1 MIRKRALPKDII
13 INNRN
18 ASSTST
24 ATQATTSPFADVSV
38 FVEDTLL
45 YITSAL
51 TPLGLSDT
59 IEPREKLRT
68 IIETAVNCAIEL
80 RVQRARFSVNPQ
92 KLLGEA
98 FDPDTMEDLDAGEEE
113 DWKNKKVG
121 CVAWPAV
128 WKSGDENGENTHL
141 QNLIFKAQVILV
153 D

>member
-1 MIRKRALPKDII
+1 M
-13 INNRN
+13 
-18 ASSTST
+18 
-24 ATQATTSPFADVSV
+24 
-38 FVEDTLL
+38 L

-51 TPLGLSDT
+51 KPLGLSDAT
-59 IEPREKLRT
+59 EPREKLRG
-68 IIETAVNCAIEL
+68 IIDTAVNCAIDL

-92 KLLGEA
+92 SLLGTV
-98 FDPDTMEDLDAGEEE
+98 FDPETMEDLDAGEEE
-113 DWKNKKVG
+113 DWKDKRVG